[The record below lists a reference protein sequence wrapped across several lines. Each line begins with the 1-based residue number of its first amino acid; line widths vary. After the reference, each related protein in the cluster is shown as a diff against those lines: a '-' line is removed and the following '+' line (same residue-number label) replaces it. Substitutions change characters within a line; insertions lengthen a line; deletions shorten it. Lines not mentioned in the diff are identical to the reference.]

1 MTTPDSGT
9 ARNTPDSGT
18 ERKPYVLALRTTEVV
33 GRFTATGAD
42 TTFTID
48 NSKLL
53 EKPEH
58 PGTAEYFLASLA
70 GCALNIIA
78 ARSVEWELP
87 YPRLEL
93 DASYLVD
100 ADDSTRFERI
110 GLRFRF
116 TATPAEQSRRY
127 VDDFTARCPIYNTLV
142 RGGTPI
148 TIEVQV
154 DS

>member
-1 MTTPDSGT
+1 MTNPDTG
-9 ARNTPDSGT
+9 R
-18 ERKPYVLALRTTEVV
+18 RPYALTLRTTDVV
-33 GRFTATGAD
+33 GRFAAAGDD

-53 EKPEH
+53 EHAEH

-93 DASYLVD
+93 AASYLVD
-100 ADDSTRFERI
+100 QNDSTRFERI
-110 GLRFRF
+110 ELSFSF
-116 TATPAEQSRRY
+116 ADTNEEQSWRY
-127 VDDFTARCPIYNTLV
+127 VNDFSDRCPIYNTLV

-148 TIEVQV
+148 DIEVKAAG
-154 DS
+154 